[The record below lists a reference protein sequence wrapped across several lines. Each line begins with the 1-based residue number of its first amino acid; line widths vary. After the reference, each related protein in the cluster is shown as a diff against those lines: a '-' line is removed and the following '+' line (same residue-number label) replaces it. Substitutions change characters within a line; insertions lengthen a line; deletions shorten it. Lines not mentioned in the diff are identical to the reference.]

1 MVYLE
6 IISPEKLLYTGE
18 ITIVKLPGTLGSF
31 EIMDHHAPIIST
43 LTKGKIKIKDTRG
56 LITYFEING
65 GLMEASDSKI
75 NVLVDK

>member
-6 IISPEKLLYTGE
+6 IISPEKLLYKGE

-65 GLMEASDSKI
+65 GLVEASGNQI
-75 NVLVDK
+75 NVLIDK

>member
-1 MVYLE
+1 MAYLE

-18 ITIVKLPGTLGSF
+18 IAIVKLPGSLGSF

-43 LTKGKIKIKDTRG
+43 LAKGKIKIKDIRG
-56 LITYFEING
+56 LITYFMING
-65 GLMEASDSKI
+65 GLVEASSNHI